1 MTFIDAHQHV
11 WDPAC
16 ARYDWLTAELAPI
29 NRAIDFAELRP
40 ALREAGVDATV
51 LVQSADND
59 DDTDLMLRTAEANPE
74 VAAVVAYVPL
84 ARPAADRTG
93 RNRTVVDADRARRRE
108 PVGARQG
115 VGALFR
121 DRGQLGVD
129 DGCRQA
135 VRDEGA
141 RGLRC
146 RSSDVWRGLADQ
158 PSLRRLPAGLGG
170 AVGHLRRA
178 GQRGAAV
185 GSGRDG

>member
-84 ARPAADRTG
+84 ARPAATSG
-93 RNRTVVDADRARRRE
+93 FAS
-108 PVGARQG
+108 
-115 VGALFR
+115 
-121 DRGQLGVD
+121 
-129 DGCRQA
+129 A
-135 VRDEGA
+135 VRSMRSVSSSLSADCTSTVASTPASRSAG
-141 RGLRC
+141 
-146 RSSDVWRGLADQ
+146 RSSAKSIARLIGASSAVSQSYRAHAGSHTCWWASMKVMGGHP
-158 PSLRRLPAGLGG
+158 PSFQAPWSDATGPTM
-170 AVGHLRRA
+170 V
-178 GQRGAAV
+178 
-185 GSGRDG
+185 